1 MTEFETVDID
11 DNICQFQYVKELNDL
26 DNEVTFKVYSIPLNE
41 MRWFSYRV
49 KIINEDLIKS
59 EHLSINYN
67 TEFSKKGIPEKIIE
81 IASSEL
87 NSNIQSS
94 PISFQNGNYLTEPSR
109 KAWER
114 LVARN
119 ENAVLDSE
127 NDCFIYKLTD

>member
-1 MTEFETVDID
+1 MTEFETVDI
-11 DNICQFQYVKELNDL
+11 NGNTCQFQYLKEINDL
-26 DNEVTFKVYSIPLNE
+26 DNEVTFRVYSIPINE
-41 MRWFSYRV
+41 MKWFSYRV
-49 KIINEDLIKS
+49 KVINENLVKS
-59 EHLSINYN
+59 ELLSINNN

-127 NDCFIYKLTD
+127 NDCFIYKRTN